1 MRLLII
7 YIFLLSNAFAN
18 NAPNIKNIVI
28 NKELK
33 TYNNLVFLDSKQ
45 EIVEL
50 NNYKGKLV
58 ILNFWATWCAP
69 CKKEMPSL
77 DILYKDRNVFIS
89 LSGLYPERE
98 ILNGI
103 TFIPADSIMF
113 LCLFTW
119 VTTLTS
125 YPSDKAALAID
136 IRCEQKNQSSVTTK
150 IIFANLFV
158 MEKNNKFYYCCKP
171 SFTNSFLI
179 IYESP
184 TVIPSNAHK

>member
-18 NAPNIKNIVI
+18 NVPNIKNIVI

-77 DILYKDRNVFIS
+77 DSLKSNKVLDNLEIFPINIGKDNFKKSQKFFSELKIKN
-89 LSGLYPERE
+89 LE
-98 ILNGI
+98 IY
-103 TFIPADSIMF
+103 FDSPI
-113 LCLFTW
+113 
-119 VTTLTS
+119 TLTKELS
-125 YPSDKAALAID
+125 LRGVP
-136 IRCEQKNQSSVTTK
+136 TT
-150 IIFANLFV
+150 IIFNRRGQEFARIIGSIDFSD
-158 MEKNNKFYYCCKP
+158 E
-171 SFTNSFLI
+171 SFIEWL
-179 IYESP
+179 
-184 TVIPSNAHK
+184 SNYN

>member
-77 DILYKDRNVFIS
+77 DSLKSNKVLDNLEIFPINIGKDNFKKFQKFFSELKIKN
-89 LSGLYPERE
+89 LE
-98 ILNGI
+98 IY
-103 TFIPADSIMF
+103 FDSPI
-113 LCLFTW
+113 
-119 VTTLTS
+119 TLTKELS
-125 YPSDKAALAID
+125 LRGIP
-136 IRCEQKNQSSVTTK
+136 TT
-150 IIFANLFV
+150 IIFNRRGQEFARIIGSIDFSD
-158 MEKNNKFYYCCKP
+158 E
-171 SFTNSFLI
+171 SFIEWL
-179 IYESP
+179 
-184 TVIPSNAHK
+184 SNYN